1 MIIFHDQ
8 QSFIKFYTSCFFA
21 SLSFSKKIQKHL
33 SGDVLQ
39 NRLLKYFARF
49 TGNHLC
55 WSLHLAIK
63 FQPSSLQL
71 FKKETLTKIFS
82 CEFCEIFKDYFFKN
96 TLERLLLKFGEY
108 LFLESFCF
116 FWQICFAKH
125 NSQNFIIILRNKD
138 FILLLFVSNLWSIAF
153 LKTAGVLFSCSFAA
167 SFQETK
173 IPMIESVLNKIC

>member
-1 MIIFHDQ
+1 MINKVLLN
-8 QSFIKFYTSCFFA
+8 FILPCFFA

-82 CEFCEIFKDYFFKN
+82 CEFCKIFKDYFFKN
-96 TLERLLLKFGEY
+96 TLEGLLLKFAEY
-108 LFLESFCF
+108 LFLES
-116 FWQICFAKH
+116 
-125 NSQNFIIILRNKD
+125 
-138 FILLLFVSNLWSIAF
+138 LFVSSDKF
-153 LKTAGVLFSCSFAA
+153 VLVN
-167 SFQETK
+167 T
-173 IPMIESVLNKIC
+173 IPRIL